1 MTTPS
6 FLQTLSLC
14 NGKYR
19 YAAAGV
25 SCNNCD
31 ELSVAGGCAITT
43 RLVPVM
49 LLKSPI
55 MLWINALEFYL
66 LCSIDVPYFKHYSL
80 QIQCFISLILLMSIS
95 SLSSSFTVQHTI
107 NNSFMHVYTHTLNSF
122 LLHLQLY
129 LIQGLT
135 KSLPQVH
142 LNLTIL

>member
-6 FLQTLSLC
+6 FLQTLPLC

-25 SCNNCD
+25 SCNCD
-31 ELSVAGGCAITT
+31 ELSVVGGCAITT
-43 RLVPVM
+43 RLVPIM

-66 LCSIDVPYFKHYSL
+66 LCSIDAPYFKHYSL

-95 SLSSSFTVQHTI
+95 SLSSSSTVQHTI
-107 NNSFMHVYTHTLNSF
+107 NNSSMDVYKHTLNSF
-122 LLHLQLY
+122 LLHFQLY